1 MKKYKNLIAVIAA
14 FSLLTACGSTPQE
27 STESASVSVSETTP
41 TVSVISSAE
50 DVSSVGSSAENGSM
64 GLSFD
69 ETDLLEAITGLE
81 DIYVVQG
88 AENINYLDNVIYDN
102 ALILSITWDA
112 SQVDLETP
120 GEYPLTYVVTVNQDA
135 MDAYL
140 GGTYDPAQDY
150 RNSSTVEVVIEKTV
164 TVCTAED
171 STAQADAGIYVLADD
186 GQYAETSDGKQP
198 AARHPVKPA
207 STDVTGG
214 TPICADTG
222 EKPEVDLAQ
231 PTPQASTEPAS
242 PSPSDKTDASAS
254 PTSSQKPDDTTA
266 TPKPSSA
273 ATPKP
278 STSAKPSTPSSTP
291 APTAT
296 PKPSKTPSPTPSPT
310 HTHTWVTQ
318 EATGHYEKVQTGT
331 IHHDAITHVEEEWRM
346 IYKCNSCGQTFSSAN
361 DVVMHQAFGDGS
373 CNAGYSQWEELV
385 NSYTVVDQE
394 AWDEPVYENVWV
406 EDTPAYEYCSGCG
419 QRR

>member
-1 MKKYKNLIAVIAA
+1 MYKKRIVAMIAA
-14 FSLLTACGSTPQE
+14 FSLLTACGSNSSVQE
-27 STESASVSVSETTP
+27 STSSATVSVSEP
-41 TVSVISSAE
+41 APSVSLAE
-50 DVSSVGSSAENGSM
+50 STEEIGSVVASVDGGSM

-69 ETDLLEAITGLE
+69 ETDLMEAVTGLE
-81 DIYVVQG
+81 DVYVVQG
-88 AENINYLDNVIYDN
+88 AENINFLDNVIYDA
-102 ALILSITWDA
+102 ALIVSITWDA

-120 GEYPLTYVVTVNQDA
+120 GEYPVTYIVTVNQDA

-150 RNSSTVEVVIEKTV
+150 SNSSTVEVVIEKTV

-198 AARHPVKPA
+198 AARQPVRPA

-222 EKPEVDLAQ
+222 TEPEADLAQ
-231 PTPQASTEPAS
+231 PTPTPSTTPVSAS
-242 PSPSDKTDASAS
+242 PSETAA
-254 PTSSQKPDDTTA
+254 TSSDTPHDTKDPDDTDEM
-266 TPKPSSA
+266 PKPSA
-273 ATPKP
+273 
-278 STSAKPSTPSSTP
+278 STPSPTP
-291 APTAT
+291 APT
-296 PKPSKTPSPTPSPT
+296 PSKTPTPTATPTPSKTPTPSPSPT

-331 IHHDAITHVEEEWRM
+331 QKVQTGT
-346 IYKCNSCGQTFSSAN
+346 IYHSEGRDPYTVYQCNACGATFYDEISVS
-361 DVVMHQAFGDGS
+361 DHMAFGNCG
-373 CNAGYSQWEELV
+373 AGYSTWVEYSWYEEWE
-385 NSYTVVDQE
+385 
-394 AWDEPVYENVWV
+394 EPVYEEQPVYSEVWV
-406 EDTPAYEYCSGCG
+406 EDTPAYEYCSTCG